1 MLKLK
6 NIKKEYSKKIVLS
19 DINMEINKG
28 EIIGLVGE
36 NGVGKSTIMKIITGL
51 IKNYSGERIV
61 SRDLKLGYLID
72 SPSFY
77 NNYDAKSN
85 LKLLSMYNPNVTD
98 DDIDKIYDLF
108 KLSEFENKKFSKYSL
123 GMKQRLGIAF
133 SILGSP
139 DLVVLDEPFNG
150 IDPKMTILIIDILKN
165 WVKRTNG
172 SIIISSHILSQLD
185 KLCDKVL
192 FVSNGCITKKQTL
205 NNLNSNNLIYV
216 IKLFGEDKSLYNYLN
231 DNKIEILSRKDF
243 SEFKIRID
251 KNSKNI
257 ISYIRKNFSI
267 DELYKEKEDLETIFR
282 KIEGI

>member
-6 NIKKEYSKKIVLS
+6 NIKKEYSKKTVLS
-19 DINMEINKG
+19 DVNIEINRN

-51 IKNYSGERIV
+51 IKNYSGERII
-61 SRDLKLGYLID
+61 SKDLKLGYLID

-77 NNYDAKSN
+77 SNYDAKSN

-98 DDIDKIYDLF
+98 NDIDEIYNLF
-108 KLSEFENKKFSKYSL
+108 RLSEFGKKKFSKYSL

-133 SILGSP
+133 SLLGSP
-139 DLVVLDEPFNG
+139 DLLVLDEPFNG
-150 IDPKMTILIIDILKN
+150 VDPKMTILIIDMLKE
-165 WVKRTNG
+165 WVKKTDG

-185 KLCDKVL
+185 TLCDKVL
-192 FVSNGCITKKQTL
+192 FVSNGHITKEQTL
-205 NNLNSNNLIYV
+205 HDINSDNLIYV
-216 IKLFGEDKSLYNYLN
+216 IKLSNKDKSLYDYLN
-231 DNKIEILSRKDF
+231 DNKIEILDQKDF
-243 SEFKIRID
+243 SEFKIMID
-251 KNSKNI
+251 KNSKDV

-267 DELYKEKEDLETIFR
+267 DELYKEKTDLETIFR